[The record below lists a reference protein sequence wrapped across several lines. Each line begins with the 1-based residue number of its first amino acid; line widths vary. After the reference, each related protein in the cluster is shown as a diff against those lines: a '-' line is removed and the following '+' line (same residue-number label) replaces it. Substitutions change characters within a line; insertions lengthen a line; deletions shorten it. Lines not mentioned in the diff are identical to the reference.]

1 MTSSFKRIKNFNVSV
16 KEEKNDVLF
25 LRKLVPGGSEH
36 SFGIHVA
43 KMAGMPNQVL
53 KKAHQILKK
62 LEKSHSN
69 EELTGKVKS
78 IKDDHQLQFFNLD
91 NPILEELKEE
101 ILKIDINSL
110 TPVEALLKLSE
121 LKKKIDN

>member
-1 MTSSFKRIKNFNVSV
+1 
-16 KEEKNDVLF
+16 
-25 LRKLVPGGSEH
+25 
-36 SFGIHVA
+36 
-43 KMAGMPNQVL
+43 MAGMPQEVL
-53 KKAHQILKK
+53 KKAHMILKK

-78 IKDDHQLQFFNLD
+78 IKEDHQLQFFNLD

-101 ILKIDINSL
+101 ILNIDINSL

>member
-1 MTSSFKRIKNFNVSV
+1 M
-16 KEEKNDVLF
+16 LF
-25 LRKLVPGGSEH
+25 RS
-36 SFGIHVA
+36 
-43 KMAGMPNQVL
+43 
-53 KKAHQILKK
+53 HQILKK

-78 IKDDHQLQFFNLD
+78 IKDDIQLQFFNLD
-91 NPILEELKEE
+91 NPVLEELKDE
-101 ILKIDINSL
+101 ISKIDINSL

>member
-1 MTSSFKRIKNFNVSV
+1 M
-16 KEEKNDVLF
+16 
-25 LRKLVPGGSEH
+25 
-36 SFGIHVA
+36 
-43 KMAGMPNQVL
+43 
-53 KKAHQILKK
+53 KK

-101 ILKIDINSL
+101 ILKIDINTL
-110 TPVEALLKLSE
+110 TPVEALLSSAN
-121 LKKKIDN
+121 LKKR

>member
-1 MTSSFKRIKNFNVSV
+1 
-16 KEEKNDVLF
+16 
-25 LRKLVPGGSEH
+25 
-36 SFGIHVA
+36 
-43 KMAGMPNQVL
+43 MAGMPSKVL
-53 KKAHQILKK
+53 NKAHQILKK

-78 IKDDHQLQFFNLD
+78 IKDDIQLQFFNLD
-91 NPILEELKEE
+91 NPVLEELKDE